1 LVHLPLLPPGRQP
14 SSCVKAI
21 MFSFCLAPKV
31 DTFEVLDA
39 PPRTAKDK
47 TLAASEALA
56 MLKEGNAR
64 YVGGRAM
71 RPASAA
77 GLRTALAEKGQN
89 PVAVV
94 IGCADSRC
102 PIETTFDAQ
111 PGDIFVLRNAGNAC
125 LCGEGSIVA
134 SAEYATAALGT
145 QLLVVMGHTKC
156 GAMVGATKLVVGPD
170 ANAKK
175 DPESLSALEKYLDG
189 LTPAC
194 KEAAQ
199 KLGAGASVDD
209 VAASAIRLN
218 AFRTIKSL
226 VEHSPAL
233 SEKVRSGAIEM
244 HGAVYNIETGAVEF
258 LGQHPDLAK
267 GDKAFG
273 A

>member
-1 LVHLPLLPPGRQP
+1 
-14 SSCVKAI
+14 
-21 MFSFCLAPKV
+21 MFACCSAPQV
-31 DTFEVLDA
+31 DSAFEVSEA
-39 PPRTAKDK
+39 PARTAKDK
-47 TLAASEALA
+47 SLSASEALA
-56 MLKEGNAR
+56 KLQEGNAR
-64 YVGGRAM
+64 YVGGRSV

-77 GLRTALAEKGQN
+77 GLRTALSEHGQN

-134 SAEYATAALGT
+134 SSEYAVGALGT

-170 ANAKK
+170 ANAAKK
-175 DPESLSALEKYLDG
+175 DPKSRSALEQYLDD

-199 KLGAGASVDD
+199 RLGATASVDN
-209 VAASAIRLN
+209 VAAHAIGLN
-218 AFRTIKSL
+218 VFRTIKSL
-226 VEHSPAL
+226 MEHSPAL

-244 HGAVYNIETGAVEF
+244 HGAVYDIETGKVEF
-258 LGQHPDLAK
+258 FGQHPDLFK
-267 GDKAFG
+267 GDKALG

>member
-1 LVHLPLLPPGRQP
+1 
-14 SSCVKAI
+14 
-21 MFSFCLAPKV
+21 MFQCCSAPQV
-31 DTFEVLDA
+31 DSTFEVSEA
-39 PPRTAKDK
+39 PARTAKDK
-47 TLAASEALA
+47 SLSASQALA
-56 MLKEGNAR
+56 KLKEGNAR
-64 YVGGRAM
+64 YVGGRSV

-77 GLRTALAEKGQN
+77 GLRTALAEHGQN

-125 LCGEGSIVA
+125 PCGEGSIVA
-134 SAEYATAALGT
+134 SSEYATAALGT

-175 DPESLSALEKYLDG
+175 DPKSRSALEQYLDD

-194 KEAAQ
+194 KEAVRL
-199 KLGAGASVDD
+199 LGAGASVDD

-218 AFRTIKSL
+218 VFRTIKSL

-233 SEKVRSGAIEM
+233 SEKVQSGAVEM
-244 HGAVYNIETGAVEF
+244 HGAIYKIETGEVEF

-267 GDKAFG
+267 GDKALG